1 MKTKKINF
9 TARVKR
15 QVKETIR
22 FKLDV
27 PRDKAVTRSH
37 RWSQQTPAGIL
48 YESLGDLYLKNGTKI
63 KNLTE
68 STDHETS
75 PHYDPRTRKVYY
87 ASWNDNEMGAVF
99 QIDLS

>member
-1 MKTKKINF
+1 M
-9 TARVKR
+9 
-15 QVKETIR
+15 
-22 FKLDV
+22 
-27 PRDKAVTRSH
+27 TRSH

-75 PHYDPRTRKVYY
+75 PYYDPRTRKVYY

-99 QIDLS
+99 QIDLSGNKRRKLQKKQVNMVQLHHPMTALWLI